1 MIRAAVMDLLPWLV
15 YAVVT
20 VTIAAGGFHGNNQCG
35 TDAVE
40 AGAGPGPGLGL
51 WG

>member
-1 MIRAAVMDLLPWLV
+1 MIRVAVMDLLPWLV

-20 VTIAAGGFHGNNQCG
+20 VTIAGRGFHGNDQCG

-40 AGAGPGPGLGL
+40 AGEGSRHGLG
-51 WG
+51 